1 MPLLRTHECTVTSS
15 KPLVLRAGLE
25 LDSARLGQ
33 LQPGQKV
40 KLLELVMVDD
50 GDGKQSAR
58 ASVALSDDSSER
70 QEPEPPYLHTWRET
84 FTVRPQWL
92 DGVPTPRSS
101 RSAPSSA
108 RATRANDRSISPFGP
123 ARGTPRSKRSTS
135 PFSQSPF
142 SRPRSPPRLA
152 TALPPS
158 PSPPQPEQAK
168 LVPVGWVTVH
178 KGEQELVTPRGHLAA
193 GERQRHLQ
201 HWARRLAVDKTVAVQ
216 STQKQKRPDDIP
228 SSKQAFGAP
237 SPTRRK
243 KRDLDLFTTRDGASV
258 YTNEL
263 SADPTGI
270 GFAFGGVEPGRL
282 HAHGQVYDTHKVQYS
297 IATCGTYRLH
307 VGLRHDG
314 IELPGSPFLLRVTA
328 GPASALS
335 TKLPMEFIPLSGV
348 VGSDGGCKLR
358 LQTCDKMGNLCTEGG
373 ARVTCFC
380 KGDKEVDTD
389 VKDCEDGT
397 YVLF

>member
-1 MPLLRTHECTVTSS
+1 M
-15 KPLVLRAGLE
+15 
-25 LDSARLGQ
+25 
-33 LQPGQKV
+33 
-40 KLLELVMVDD
+40 
-50 GDGKQSAR
+50 
-58 ASVALSDDSSER
+58 
-70 QEPEPPYLHTWRET
+70 
-84 FTVRPQWL
+84 
-92 DGVPTPRSS
+92 
-101 RSAPSSA
+101 
-108 RATRANDRSISPFGP
+108 
-123 ARGTPRSKRSTS
+123 
-135 PFSQSPF
+135 
-142 SRPRSPPRLA
+142 
-152 TALPPS
+152 
-158 PSPPQPEQAK
+158 
-168 LVPVGWVTVH
+168 
-178 KGEQELVTPRGHLAA
+178 
-193 GERQRHLQ
+193 
-201 HWARRLAVDKTVAVQ
+201 DKTVAVQ